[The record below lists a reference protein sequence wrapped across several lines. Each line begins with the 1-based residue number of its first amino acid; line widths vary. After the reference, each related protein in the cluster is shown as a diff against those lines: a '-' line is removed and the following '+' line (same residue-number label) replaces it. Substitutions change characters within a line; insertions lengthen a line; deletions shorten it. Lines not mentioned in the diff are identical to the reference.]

1 MAGLESLLND
11 LANLDAQHDL
21 EGMRRV
27 RQQIVQEHPESE
39 AAVEAIYK
47 LGLDLLFRDRNLVG
61 AVEKFEE
68 AARRKHPFWSGAA
81 RTSLGLCYYHQGR
94 LQKALFELRRVAY
107 PQEPNAHS
115 VTALSFLETLFSNEG
130 QRDEVKRVRKDRIGQ
145 LEHLVRVSRE
155 QQQPTERG
163 YYLYMLGLALKDAGE
178 DGRAKAVLDDAK
190 SHGPDVL
197 GADLFRSIIAAI
209 ER

>member
-27 RQQIVQEHPESE
+27 RQQIVDEHPDSD
-39 AAVEAIYK
+39 AAVEAMYK
-47 LGLDLLFRDRNLVG
+47 LGLDLLFRERNLT
-61 AVEKFEE
+61 AATERFEE
-68 AARRKHPFWSGAA
+68 AAKRRHPFWSSAA
-81 RTSLGLCYYHQGR
+81 RTSLGLCLYHQGR

-107 PQEPNAHS
+107 PQEPNTHS
-115 VTALSFLETLFSNEG
+115 VTALSFLETIFSQEG

-145 LEHLVRVSRE
+145 LEHLVRVARE

-178 DGRAKAVLDDAK
+178 DVRAKAVLDEAK
-190 SHGPDVL
+190 SHGPEAL
-197 GADLFRSIIAAI
+197 GADLYRSVVEAA